1 MKKSSKDK
9 TPHAKHHD
17 ARSAEPARKSRSTN
31 DGFSGR
37 GKVRN
42 NAGGHIDSRKS
53 VASKIA

>member
-1 MKKSSKDK
+1 MKCSKGK
-9 TPHAKHHD
+9 MPSAKHND
-17 ARSAEPARKSRSTN
+17 ARSAEGARKSRSTN